1 MYDELLDE
9 ATRQLRA
16 IGLDDESAALRA
28 RLILRTLAPS
38 PDEAPVGHGAFGY
51 RASSSTVW
59 IGDRL
64 VNVTTTINHQGHEL
78 RIERGAD
85 VETDEAPPDEE
96 ERRADL
102 REMVASVMA
111 AREEREAL
119 ALMAA
124 RYRDK
129 LEAVARSVL
138 GADDKSLPI
147 VRDALRRYVD
157 DLAASTTVFS
167 STTPSRSNHRT
178 VWPDSY
184 LDDGLPSW
192 DAALARFIEANN
204 GHPDAAKLVRA
215 KGAER
220 AADGTMFAAWFDDAD
235 GTPPALRTLAKAFRE
250 QIAQCVE
257 APPLRITGGTARGEP
272 DRFVKMPKPI
282 AAVSWAMGAEG
293 VRVDGDA
300 YAQEPKLV
308 DALLPKTWQLLPKD
322 HDTRPHQTAWPMAT
336 DGNEP
341 EPFAVAL
348 ASSAGA
354 SKLQRIMGTEAA
366 KIALLVLADPQ
377 VQKAGLTR
385 AQLGQLTRMVRPGAK
400 RIQPRD
406 YVATASALE
415 ELKGLHTFLP
425 DWRKVQIFDVT
436 TPFTPKAA
444 RGDMEILAGIT
455 GTFREVLARAR
466 DRQLTGPNLRG
477 NEFAGWFLVN
487 IDGVMRLPNTE
498 PHLLRL
504 YVRAAATIN
513 AAFHLDGAGF
523 DSSKLS
529 GYTIDRWAA
538 LANALPHGV
547 AEHLQAKSKS
557 RSRIVEATKARRALR
572 DDLDALRD
580 EYQLVRIEKVGDKYK
595 LLPTEGHLE
604 AWQVMRAKGTE
615 RVSLLPDE
623 E

>member
-1 MYDELLDE
+1 M
-9 ATRQLRA
+9 
-16 IGLDDESAALRA
+16 
-28 RLILRTLAPS
+28 
-38 PDEAPVGHGAFGY
+38 
-51 RASSSTVW
+51 
-59 IGDRL
+59 
-64 VNVTTTINHQGHEL
+64 
-78 RIERGAD
+78 
-85 VETDEAPPDEE
+85 
-96 ERRADL
+96 
-102 REMVASVMA
+102 
-111 AREEREAL
+111 
-119 ALMAA
+119 
-124 RYRDK
+124 
-129 LEAVARSVL
+129 
-138 GADDKSLPI
+138 
-147 VRDALRRYVD
+147 
-157 DLAASTTVFS
+157 
-167 STTPSRSNHRT
+167 
-178 VWPDSY
+178 
-184 LDDGLPSW
+184 
-192 DAALARFIEANN
+192 
-204 GHPDAAKLVRA
+204 
-215 KGAER
+215 
-220 AADGTMFAAWFDDAD
+220 
-235 GTPPALRTLAKAFRE
+235 
-250 QIAQCVE
+250 E
-257 APPLRITGGTARGEP
+257 APPLRISGGTARGEP
-272 DRFVKMPKPI
+272 DRYVKLPKPVSAI
-282 AAVSWAMGAEG
+282 AWAMGAEG